1 MSFGYIGD
9 TSTSVKQQVKN
20 KGILTTQESFDLE
33 RQGFLGGS
41 LELIEEQTVSGVS
54 AVNFTSIKESVY
66 DVHFLKVC
74 YYQATS
80 SSYMNL
86 RFYESGVLET
96 AGVYEKTLQ
105 YHYWGGTNGENK
117 ATGETQL
124 FTGAEATTG
133 TNKGN
138 CYVYIYNAGN
148 SAKYTF
154 ITLHASNGSY
164 TTFGSG
170 LMAQSSVVDGFNL
183 TSNGGYNFTSKLQL
197 YGLKQI

>member
-1 MSFGYIGD
+1 EKAGH
-9 TSTSVKQQVKN
+9 
-20 KGILTTQESFDLE
+20 
-33 RQGFLGGS
+33 LGGS

-54 AVNFTSIKESVY
+54 AVNFTSIKESAY

-96 AGVYEKTLQ
+96 ASVYQKALQ
-105 YHYWGGTNGENK
+105 YNYWGGTNGENK
-117 ATGETQL
+117 STSETQL

-133 TNKGN
+133 SIKGN
-138 CYVYIYNAGN
+138 CYVYIHNAGN

-164 TTFGSG
+164 ATFGG
-170 LMAQSSVVDGFNL
+170 GVMTQASVVDGFNL
-183 TSNGGYNFTSKLQL
+183 TSHGGYNFTSKLKL
-197 YGLKQI
+197 YGVKQ